1 MYIVVFV
8 TCKSVDEAEKIA
20 EALLSKRLAACINIL
35 PQIKSFYWWKGKIE
49 ESQETLLI
57 IKSKTSLLN
66 KLINEVKLTHSYE
79 TPEIIALPI
88 IGGDNNYIKWLNSE
102 LITKDNSTRKIK

>member
-8 TCKSVDEAEKIA
+8 TCKSVNEAEKIA

-66 KLINEVKLTHSYE
+66 KLVNEVKLTHSYE